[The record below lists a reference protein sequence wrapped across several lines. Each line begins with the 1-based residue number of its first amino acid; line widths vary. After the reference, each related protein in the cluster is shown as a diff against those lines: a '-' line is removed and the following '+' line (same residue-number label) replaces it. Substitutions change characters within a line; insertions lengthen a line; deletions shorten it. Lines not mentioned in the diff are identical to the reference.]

1 MSEVAVQEQRVLVYS
16 IALTIGTAVI
26 GILFGLLSGSLSI
39 AFDGMFSVIDAAIS
53 SLALLVARLLTK
65 DGSRRFQHGYWHI
78 EPLVLAFN
86 GGILIILCCYAL
98 VNAIG
103 SILDGGR
110 ALAFDWAIGYTL
122 IDCVACV
129 GMFLYQRRRNE
140 VINSD
145 LIRLDMQG
153 WLMAAVISAALLL
166 AFVVAS
172 ALQGTAYAGLAHF
185 ADPVV
190 LAVLSICL
198 LPLPVRTV
206 VRAWGEILLITPSE
220 LDLRVSRIMDGIV
233 ASHGFAR
240 YTSYV
245 AKVGRARFIEIH
257 VALPP
262 GYRPDDVASQDA
274 VREEIA
280 RAIGDDGPQL
290 WLTIAFTADATWI

>member
-1 MSEVAVQEQRVLVYS
+1 LVNDVAMQEQRVLLHS
-16 IALTIGTAVI
+16 IAVTIGTAVI
-26 GILFGLLSGSLSI
+26 GVLFGLLSGSLSI

-53 SLALLVARLLTK
+53 SLALLVARLLTQE
-65 DGSRRFQHGYWHI
+65 GGRRFQHGYWHI

-103 SILDGGR
+103 SLLEGGR

-122 IDCVACV
+122 
-129 GMFLYQRRRNE
+129 
-140 VINSD
+140 
-145 LIRLDMQG
+145 
-153 WLMAAVISAALLL
+153 MAAVISAALLL
-166 AFVVAS
+166 AFVIAS
-172 ALQGTAYAGLAHF
+172 AVQDTAYAGLSHF

-206 VRAWGEILLITPSE
+206 VRAWGEILLITPSD
-220 LDLRVSRIMDGIV
+220 LDLRIRRIMNVIV
-233 ASHGFAR
+233 HRHGFAR
-240 YTSYV
+240 YKSYV

-257 VALPP
+257 IVLPP
-262 GYRPDDVASQDA
+262 GFEPDDVASQDA
-274 VREEIA
+274 FREEIA

-290 WLTIAFTADATWI
+290 WLTIAFTADPSWI